1 MRINHTVAAKRE
13 LNRAPSALKPISELD
28 PDNTSREEC
37 EAALGAIYGRY
48 IEYKTAAR
56 QPKLF
61 KVNNDDHGPV
71 ALSIMGNLPDS
82 VMNDPTAM
90 YTIGKTEGLFL
101 GELLAPIPL
110 AERPMKSGAYYI
122 SSPKTLAT
130 AIKIM
135 AENNQWQD
143 IVIPMTAA
151 AISR

>member
-1 MRINHTVAAKRE
+1 MPIDRTAAAARA

-71 ALSIMGNLPDS
+71 ILSIMGNLPDS

-135 AENNQWQD
+135 AETHQWQG
-143 IVIPMTAA
+143 VIIPSPA
-151 AISR
+151 AILSR